1 MLSAHL
7 ITQAPSD
14 GALCMNRLMK
24 LGELQPD
31 LRLPGTPPEAPS
43 ALHFLPPDQQQT
55 LLSFVR
61 HYLGERL
68 AILRGQLEIATTV
81 LQLLDQA
88 ELVALTD
95 SSGRSLEDINRQ
107 LFATLDMLQPPQAAG
122 NSFFAM
128 VRLINLDL
136 H

>member
-1 MLSAHL
+1 
-7 ITQAPSD
+7 
-14 GALCMNRLMK
+14 MNRVLK

-43 ALHFLPPDQQQT
+43 ALHFLPPDQQQAI
-55 LLSFVR
+55 LSFVR
-61 HYLGERL
+61 YYLGERL

-81 LQLLDQA
+81 LQLLEQA
-88 ELVALTD
+88 ELLALTD
-95 SSGRSLEDINRQ
+95 LSGRSLEELNRQ
-107 LFATLDMLQPPQAAG
+107 LVATLDMLKPPHATG

-128 VRLINLDL
+128 VRLVYL